1 MNEMRQFE
9 KKTVKTTFD
18 LNVKKHEKLMLIKN
32 KKKRVC

>member
-9 KKTVKTTFD
+9 KKNVKTTLD
-18 LNVKKHEKLMLIKN
+18 LNVKKREKLMLIKN